1 MIIGVVVTISA
12 DLATVNVSDTI
23 GVVVTISADLA
34 TVNESDTI
42 GVVVTAIVA
51 SVNA

>member
-1 MIIGVVVTISA
+1 MMGVVVITMK
-12 DLATVNVSDTI
+12 DLATVNESDTI

-42 GVVVTAIVA
+42 GVVVTEIKADVDC
-51 SVNA
+51 